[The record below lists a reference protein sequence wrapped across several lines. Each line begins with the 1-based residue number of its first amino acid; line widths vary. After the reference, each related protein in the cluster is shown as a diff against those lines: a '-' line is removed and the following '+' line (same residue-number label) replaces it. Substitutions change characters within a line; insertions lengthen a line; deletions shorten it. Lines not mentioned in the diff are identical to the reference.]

1 MGDFIWQDRLLIGNQ
16 KVDQQHRQLFDLANQ
31 LAGSKTHHDLSE
43 NIMRL
48 YRHVR
53 EHFQAEESVMKDHAY
68 PNYGQHVAT
77 HNLMLDKLIEVSD
90 KINKN
95 EWRRQDMLP
104 FMHEWIAHIL
114 EEDSAIQ
121 DFVQDDS
128 R

>member
-1 MGDFIWQDRLLIGNQ
+1 MGNFIWQDRYLIGNQ

-31 LAGSKTHHDLSE
+31 LVRSNNQNDLSE

-53 EHFQAEESVMKDHAY
+53 EHFQAEESFMKDHAY
-68 PNYGQHVAT
+68 PDYGQHIAT

-95 EWRRQDMLP
+95 EWQQQDVLT
-104 FMHEWIAHIL
+104 FMHEWITHIL

-121 DFVQDDS
+121 DYVQDGS